1 MSVTPQDLPSIGT
14 TQYSNYL
21 WKWRNSTATHEIYD
35 LEQTP
40 GNWAASNTNI
50 YTIQVGTD
58 ASATDYNMWSD
69 HGSSNPMPI
78 TINGVSHSAVEENSD
93 GTVSLY
99 GNSGGTDMLLYKFT
113 KPTTASW
120 ISSGGSGGGGTTTEG
135 TGDPVPVGSKYFNN
149 LDQLVFVVGS
159 SSPTSDADIVYKIF
173 RGQDRYNMTQVF
185 VLSHT
190 NGSDTEYNVGD
201 PSSFKR
207 WELRLESNDV
217 QYDSQILVDYSAG
230 KVSCNFW

>member
-1 MSVTPQDLPSIGT
+1 MSSVTPQTLPSVDSSSYWDRT
-14 TQYSNYL
+14 EYR
-21 WKWRNSTATHEIYD
+21 WRSSDTNKEIYD
-35 LEQTP
+35 YWNLNNNAWERSDDNLAIYVDTVT
-40 GNWAASNTNI
+40 NTWHDFGAGHPFN
-50 YTIQVGTD
+50 V
-58 ASATDYNMWSD
+58 ATDTND
-69 HGSSNPMPI
+69 VVTLSSS
-78 TINGVSHSAVEENSD
+78 GVPN
-93 GTVSLY
+93 
-99 GNSGGTDMLLYKFT
+99 LYKFQ

-217 QYDSQILVDYSAG
+217 QYDSQILVDYPAR

>member
-1 MSVTPQDLPSIGT
+1 MSVTPTALPSINSAAPWHPYFEYRFR
-14 TQYSNYL
+14 YST
-21 WKWRNSTATHEIYD
+21 STHAYYD
-35 LEQTP
+35 LWDYSVGGWLRTLSLNKDRIKVGIDP
-40 GNWAASNTNI
+40 AAS
-50 YTIQVGTD
+50 
-58 ASATDYNMWSD
+58 DYNTWTDEGTVDPVFVVES
-69 HGSSNPMPI
+69 
-78 TINGVSHSAVEENSD
+78 NGVIQLQNSLS
-93 GTVSLY
+93 V
-99 GNSGGTDMLLYKFT
+99 LLYEFT

-173 RGQDRYNMTQVF
+173 RGPDRYNMTQVF